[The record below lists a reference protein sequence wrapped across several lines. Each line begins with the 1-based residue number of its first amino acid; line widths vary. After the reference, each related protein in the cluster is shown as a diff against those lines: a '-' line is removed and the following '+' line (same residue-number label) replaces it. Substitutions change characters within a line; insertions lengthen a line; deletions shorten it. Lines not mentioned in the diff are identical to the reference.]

1 MSGKLNR
8 TYQRYPNP
16 SPPKLWLDRLLIQQR
31 DDTMWLHRWKHTFFT
46 IATFAAALAIPL
58 SLWMFHPET
67 DTVTTILTGF
77 VTLLTGGLIH
87 EITARRAAQARPSDR
102 LNRMRQ
108 GYETLLALLS
118 RHRDDLEEAA
128 PAPASSP
135 LPAPSPSPPSSP
147 SLDPTTPTPTPVVP
161 LQPPPRV
168 KASRSAATDEDTDM
182 AAIVREALAEQRVEF
197 HLQPIVSLSQRKHR
211 FYEVLSRIRL
221 PNRQLL
227 AAERY
232 LAVAQY
238 ERLLPAIDVLLLER
252 VAQLVRETDR
262 RQHAVSFF
270 ANVSPM
276 TLLDPNFSARFLRSV
291 DHQSLRTKLMF
302 EIDQHDIDA
311 AVPAVMT
318 ILEDMKRQ
326 EYRFSLGQ
334 VQHLD
339 INIDLTLSKNIHF
352 IKLNAAMLVDPDS
365 RAQVVALQA
374 RLTGRPIE
382 LIAERIE
389 NERQLACAV
398 GLGIAYGQGFLVGE
412 PRPSRRTP

>member
-1 MSGKLNR
+1 
-8 TYQRYPNP
+8 
-16 SPPKLWLDRLLIQQR
+16 
-31 DDTMWLHRWKHTFFT
+31 MWLHRWKHTFFT
-46 IATFAAALAIPL
+46 IATFAAAIVVSL
-58 SLWMFHPET
+58 SLWMFRPET
-67 DTVTTILTGF
+67 DTVTTILAGV

-87 EITARRAAQARPSDR
+87 EIVARRAAQARQTDR
-102 LNRMRQ
+102 FNRMRQ
-108 GYETLLALLS
+108 GYETLLNVLS
-118 RHRDDLEEAA
+118 RHRDDLEDLTSPSSPPPPPPPVPAA
-128 PAPASSP
+128 PPSPIVPPQPQFQPQSQPHLPPIPPRAGTQSPAPA
-135 LPAPSPSPPSSP
+135 
-147 SLDPTTPTPTPVVP
+147 
-161 LQPPPRV
+161 
-168 KASRSAATDEDTDM
+168 DEDTDM

-227 AAERY
+227 VAERY

-252 VAQLVRETDR
+252 IAQLVRETDR

-276 TLLDPNFSARFLRSV
+276 TLLDPSFSARFLRSV
-291 DHQSLRTKLMF
+291 DHQSLRAKLMF

-311 AVPAVMT
+311 GVPAVMSM
-318 ILEDMKRQ
+318 LEDMKRQ
-326 EYRFSLGQ
+326 GYRFSLGQ

-339 INIDLTLSKNIHF
+339 VNMDLILSKEIHF
-352 IKLNAAMLVDPDS
+352 IKINAAMLVDPDS
-365 RAQVVALQA
+365 RAQAVALQA
-374 RLTGRPIE
+374 RLNGCPIE

-398 GLGIAYGQGFLVGE
+398 GLGIPYGQGFLVGE
-412 PRPSRRTP
+412 PRPSRRIPEPDRA